1 MYCIEAEDLDE
12 GAEVE
17 DVVLDGA
24 APLQP
29 AGKVPKGLEG
39 QVKVAIDAQGRRV
52 VDRARPL
59 YEDGPMCAS
68 IPAPFLSPSSRTSP
82 EGTGLQPPCASGCRR
97 SRWVQTC
104 RQTISAMYSHI
115 VGK

>member
-1 MYCIEAEDLDE
+1 MVYCIEAEDLEE

-24 APLQP
+24 APFEP
-29 AGKVPKGLEG
+29 AGEVPKGLEG
-39 QVKVAIDAQGRRV
+39 QVKVAINAQGRLV

-59 YEDGPMCAS
+59 YEDEPHGAS

-82 EGTGLQPPCASGCRR
+82 EGTGLQPPCASGCRS
-97 SRWVQTC
+97 SRWAQT
-104 RQTISAMYSHI
+104 SHR
-115 VGK
+115 